1 VAARCHHAGSGNSGC
16 RRPGNL
22 ADVHVPEVIPIARET
37 GYHTDTIGRYA
48 DGQFYARIHGAH
60 RDDDREHNLDR
71 ERIRW
76 YAYVHLFGLDGV
88 HVRSDVALIGI
99 GPYLRGQLGEQAD
112 ATLAALLDQLPDRT
126 FGGIAIRPFRV
137 LYDGVTFGLIDES
150 DTDRGAWFELYP
162 DRLGFGEPW
171 DGLYDT

>member
-1 VAARCHHAGSGNSGC
+1 M
-16 RRPGNL
+16 
-22 ADVHVPEVIPIARET
+22 
-37 GYHTDTIGRYA
+37 IGRYV

-60 RDDDREHNLDR
+60 RDDDHEHDLDR
-71 ERIRW
+71 ERVRW
-76 YAYVHLFGLDGV
+76 YAYVHLFDLDGV
-88 HVRSDVALIGI
+88 HVRSDIALIGI

-126 FGGIAIRPFRV
+126 F
-137 LYDGVTFGLIDES
+137 DES
-150 DTDRGAWFELYP
+150 DTDRGAWFEWYP